1 MGEQT
6 SQKGKTQTNTNL
18 SYKRG
23 RFEEAKVSQK
33 DIFYVFFKNLSGLE
47 VVYEH

>member
-6 SQKGKTQTNTNL
+6 SQKGKTDTNKNL

-33 DIFYVFFKNLSGLE
+33 DIFLGFFKKPLWFRSRI
-47 VVYEH
+47 